1 MTYRITF
8 LSDKESW
15 INNYLP
21 KLIKELS
28 DSSHDL
34 LWIHNT
40 EKIRKGDILFILS
53 FSKILDSHNL
63 SHNHNNIVVHA
74 SKLPKGKGWSPASW
88 QVLEGKNDI
97 PVTLFE
103 AVSKVDSGKIYIEQ
117 VLSLDGTELLQEIHD
132 KLGEITH
139 RMCYSF
145 VSQYPRILSKGKFQ
159 IGGSTYYP
167 RRTPKDSELN
177 LSLTLDEQF
186 NALRIADNEK
196 YPAFFIR
203 KGHKYIIKIYKEE
216 TSNI

>member
-1 MTYRITF
+1 MTYRITI

-34 LWIHNT
+34 LWIHDT

-103 AVSKVDSGKIYIEQ
+103 AVPKVDSGKIYIEQ
-117 VLSLDGTELLQEIHD
+117 FLHLDGSELLPEIHD
-132 KLGEITH
+132 KLGEVTQM
-139 RMCYSF
+139 MCRNF
-145 VSQYPRILSKGKFQ
+145 VTKYPQIVSHGKLQ
-159 IGGSTYYP
+159 RGESTYYP

-177 LSLTLDEQF
+177 FNLTLNEQF

-196 YPAFFIR
+196 YPAFFIHN
-203 KGHKYIIKIYKEE
+203 GHKYIIKIYKEE
-216 TSNI
+216 SI